1 MPIINDA
8 MPTLA
13 DYYDAT
19 LDYVTREDDATVG
32 DDAMLV
38 KEPDL
43 ICCQGR
49 SALSIERSTLVYS
62 CRIRITSSE
71 LQSTQLPLLAAR

>member
-1 MPIINDA
+1 MPTLADNHTTDYYDTDA

-19 LDYVTREDDATVG
+19 LNYVPHKDDATVG

-38 KEPDL
+38 D
-43 ICCQGR
+43 
-49 SALSIERSTLVYS
+49 Y
-62 CRIRITSSE
+62 RI
-71 LQSTQLPLLAAR
+71 

>member
-8 MPTLA
+8 MPTLT

-19 LDYVTREDDATVG
+19 LDYVTREDDARVG

-38 KEPDL
+38 D
-43 ICCQGR
+43 
-49 SALSIERSTLVYS
+49 Y
-62 CRIRITSSE
+62 RI
-71 LQSTQLPLLAAR
+71 